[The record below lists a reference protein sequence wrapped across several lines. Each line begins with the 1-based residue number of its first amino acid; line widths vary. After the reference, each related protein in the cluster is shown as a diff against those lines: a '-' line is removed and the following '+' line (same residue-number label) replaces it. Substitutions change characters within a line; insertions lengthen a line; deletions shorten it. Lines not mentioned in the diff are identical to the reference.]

1 MKALLNW
8 RYYVI
13 VALGVVG
20 FLALLR
26 AFGEPMVPMSFAEFL
41 LHFILSVSISFGCFK
56 ALRVLVAKWKA
67 QNKIPEY
74 DKLL

>member
-1 MKALLNW
+1 M
-8 RYYVI
+8 
-13 VALGVVG
+13 
-20 FLALLR
+20 LR
-26 AFGEPMVPMSFAEFL
+26 AFGEPIVPMTIAEFL
-41 LHFILSVSISFGCFK
+41 FHFILSVSISFGCFK